1 MSDAVL
7 IERFSERELR
17 ELLRDVVQSET
28 EGLRKEVALLREQ
41 LRERRAVITPREAT
55 HYFDSNVT
63 PATIIDYI
71 WYRGLPAFKNGRIW
85 FIYLA
90 DLFDWQIGLI
100 GHPSTKKLGIKKIAA
115 PRHHQKRSQKH
126 RVVQDPLSRQAGEER
141 SPTVVLKSGKL
152 EKTSPEASPA

>member
-1 MSDAVL
+1 MSDAML
-7 IERFSERELR
+7 IERLSERELR
-17 ELLRDVVQSET
+17 QILRDVIQSET
-28 EGLRKEVALLREQ
+28 EELRKEVAMLREQ
-41 LRERRAVITPREAT
+41 IRDRRAVITPKEAT

-85 FIYLA
+85 FIYLS

-100 GHPSTKKLGIKKIAA
+100 GHPSTKKLGIKNVAA
-115 PRHHQKRSQKH
+115 PRHHQRRSQTH
-126 RVVQDPLSRQAGEER
+126 RVAQGLSVQQGGEER

-152 EKTSPEASPA
+152 RKNVT